1 VQVADPHRACPR
13 NVAQR
18 ATSAGKDLAMNHLV
32 APRGLARIALAIVTA
47 LALGTASL
55 ASSET
60 VDPEDV
66 AHVTAALTVAGC
78 VVDEAGFDDFAQST
92 GFADDRLA
100 DVLTFLFASGR
111 LLVEET
117 TLRLVSEACPDG
129 HAISVSDHLVAVI
142 EALRVNGCAMT
153 SLQADT
159 LPPELGDPGET
170 RAYVR
175 DLMDAGL
182 ARVTRVQ
189 REALLLSEALCV
201 AGPDE
206 LLVLASHIDQLAE
219 TPERQRPA
227 FPVSSLGVVNLLVA
241 ELRDAHCVA
250 ADRRVLGM
258 LEEMEVERS
267 EHLLGELVGAG
278 ALAASGGFVALSEPF
293 CTAPAEELP
302 TLVAALLA
310 GMEAH

>member
-1 VQVADPHRACPR
+1 
-13 NVAQR
+13 
-18 ATSAGKDLAMNHLV
+18 MNDLV
-32 APRGLARIALAIVTA
+32 ASRGLSRTALAIVTA
-47 LALGTASL
+47 LALALGTASV

-66 AHVTAALTVAGC
+66 AHVTAALTAAGC
-78 VVDEAGFDDFAQST
+78 VVHEAGFDDFAQST

-111 LLVEET
+111 LLVDET
-117 TLRLVSEACPDG
+117 TLRLVSEACPEGD
-129 HAISVSDHLVAVI
+129 AIGVSDHLVAVI

-159 LPPELGDPGET
+159 LLPELGDPGET

-201 AGPDE
+201 ADPDE
-206 LLVLASHIDQLAE
+206 LLVLASHIGQLAE
-219 TPERQRPA
+219 TPERQRPT

-241 ELRDAHCVA
+241 EMRDMHCVA
-250 ADRRVLGM
+250 AERRVLGM
-258 LEEMEVERS
+258 LEEMAVERS
-267 EHLLGELVGAG
+267 EHLLRELVGAG
-278 ALAASGGFVALSEPF
+278 ALEASGDFVALSEPY
-293 CTAPAEELP
+293 CTSPAEELP
-302 TLVAALLA
+302 TLVTALLA